1 MQLAPAGASL
11 VLEGNIFAC
20 TGRLPLWAKSPVFS
34 SEKVVCAGLAS
45 ENEIK
50 LDVLRGESIFCCSY
64 SSLQRKLMREKEPGA
79 ASLGK
84 VGRHRRFEVSSCS
97 EKSLSL

>member
-45 ENEIK
+45 KNEIK

-64 SSLQRKLMREKEPGA
+64 SSLQRKLMREKWSNAPI
-79 ASLGK
+79 
-84 VGRHRRFEVSSCS
+84 VTRVST
-97 EKSLSL
+97 EKMIKDIQSVHEN